1 MGPEQIKETIVGADD
16 RYFLQPYRLRGATHH
31 ILYCRLPGW
40 KTDVGRR
47 IKVDILVPPTLGFPT
62 IKESEAVLINDIP
75 VVPIF
80 DLLVTKTQGWW
91 DHRTSLRVDS
101 EAKESTDVS
110 DIFALLERA
119 IEEKVSYV
127 DEAYK
132 PRHSLE
138 FMDYARTLASR
149 FVQVHGKHERW
160 RALQFPV

>member
-1 MGPEQIKETIVGADD
+1 
-16 RYFLQPYRLRGATHH
+16 
-31 ILYCRLPGW
+31 LYCRLPGW
-40 KTDVGRR
+40 QTDIGRR
-47 IKVDILVPPTLGFPT
+47 IKVDILVPPALGFPK
-62 IKESEAVLINDIP
+62 IKESEAVLIKDIP

-119 IEEKVSYV
+119 IEKKVSYV

-149 FVQVHGKHERW
+149 FVHVHGKHEQW
-160 RALQFPV
+160 RALQFSM